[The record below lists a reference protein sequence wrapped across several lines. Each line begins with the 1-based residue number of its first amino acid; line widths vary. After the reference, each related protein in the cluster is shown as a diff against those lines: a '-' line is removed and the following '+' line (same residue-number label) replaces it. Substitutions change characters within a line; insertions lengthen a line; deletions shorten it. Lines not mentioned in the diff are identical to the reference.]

1 MKNILILGTI
11 FLITACSQSETDKLK
26 SDQKKLEKQIVELN
40 KQAEPLADECN
51 KLVAEYKDSLAKN
64 SPDTEAK
71 KEAGK
76 KVIFVNCSGSAI
88 ALTPETESC
97 DAILQAWY
105 PGESGGQ
112 AAAGGAEAESAAA
125 TSGVPAAS
133 RASGGS
139 SASSIFALSSAWR
152 LRSLGTSPASGPV

>member
-1 MKNILILGTI
+1 MKNLLILGTI

-76 KVIFVNCSGSAI
+76 KVCQQAFDLSNKALELQGEIVNMQLAI
-88 ALTPETESC
+88 
-97 DAILQAWY
+97 I
-105 PGESGGQ
+105 
-112 AAAGGAEAESAAA
+112 AED
-125 TSGVPAAS
+125 TKGKK
-133 RASGGS
+133 
-139 SASSIFALSSAWR
+139 
-152 LRSLGTSPASGPV
+152 

>member
-76 KVIFVNCSGSAI
+76 KVCKQASDLLNKALELQDKMIIMQLAI
-88 ALTPETESC
+88 
-97 DAILQAWY
+97 I
-105 PGESGGQ
+105 
-112 AAAGGAEAESAAA
+112 AEDVKGKE
-125 TSGVPAAS
+125 
-133 RASGGS
+133 
-139 SASSIFALSSAWR
+139 
-152 LRSLGTSPASGPV
+152 